1 MTPILI
7 FQSISSFNPNLRE
20 INSFEKKLPIHCLE
34 PQIAGRLEKMGSA
47 NRPKMDK
54 FENFSTISCSKSKL
68 KGGQFNEKKCQLLYF
83 GPHIVGRFGHIWGSA
98 NRPTIDRFE
107 KFF

>member
-20 INSFEKKLPIHCLE
+20 INFYEKNCQFIVWDPN
-34 PQIAGRLEKMGSA
+34 RGSA
-47 NRPKMDK
+47 NWPKMDK
-54 FENFSTISCSKSKL
+54 FEKFSIIYCTKLKL
-68 KGGQFNEKKCQLLYF
+68 KGGQFKEKNANSGIL
-83 GPHIVGRFGHIWGSA
+83 GPMLWDVLDILGGSA

-107 KFF
+107 KF